1 MRLAR
6 RDVRDHIKYSKTGCW
21 RSYRFYRAS
30 QRLKSPTC
38 IICEILGAR
47 DFRVFQ
53 HNPPKASSIAGSSVK
68 GHAKIDFAILGL
80 LVRSPHLERYARLT
94 LPAAKLTCLR
104 RRAEQALS
112 NRSSPRDRD
121 ASERLPCLAPRSA
134 GARCIDQAQIRAPPG
149 KNDLDRRQ
157 ANEP

>member
-1 MRLAR
+1 MGGELKGWIAPGI
-6 RDVRDHIKYSKTGCW
+6 DQVTPNVGVGSKAEIDGRPSHVCTTPESG
-21 RSYRFYRAS
+21 RSISLIVPTTAS
-30 QRLKSPTC
+30 RQKR
-38 IICEILGAR
+38 
-47 DFRVFQ
+47 
-53 HNPPKASSIAGSSVK
+53 SSIAGSSVK
-68 GHAKIDFAILGL
+68 GQAILGL